1 MNKIDYKNTN
11 FLKTILGPFPDE
23 TILAGADRILKIM
36 EPNFK
41 DSNDSLKV
49 LLSPQYSSYDTSVT
63 HQSLTS
69 ESVGKITSHK
79 NQSKSDMSEI
89 TVFET
94 NPKLFEKQSDD
105 VKLLNKLS
113 EIENSRKDMIINKIK
128 QSPINSEVPAKI
140 IEKIDE
146 KNLKLEKLSDEI
158 NERKRKENSKKRR
171 SKIPVLIS
179 KETYKKENKIKLKET
194 LFGET
199 EVNIYEDNSRIFQI
213 GKSKKEI
220 ENGEAFIYAMLEDG
234 SSACFQILSID

>member
-1 MNKIDYKNTN
+1 MNKIEYKNTN

-23 TILAGADRILKIM
+23 SILAGADRILKKM

-63 HQSLTS
+63 HRSLTS
-69 ESVGKITSHK
+69 ESVDKITRK
-79 NQSKSDMSEI
+79 INQSKSDMSVI
-89 TVFET
+89 TVFDK
-94 NPKLFEKQSDD
+94 NSKPFEKESDD

-113 EIENSRKDMIINKIK
+113 DIENSRKDMIINKIIK
-128 QSPINSEVPAKI
+128 KSPINSQPKI
-140 IEKIDE
+140 IEKIDD
-146 KNLKLEKLSDEI
+146 KNLKLEKNDEI
-158 NERKRKENSKKRR
+158 IEKKRKENSKKRR
-171 SKIPVLIS
+171 SKIPVLS
-179 KETYKKENKIKLKET
+179 KEKYKKENKTKLKET
-194 LFGET
+194 LHGET

-213 GKSKKEI
+213 GKSQKEI